1 MQAIRLEI
9 EDSKLD
15 AVLSVIQNMKD
26 NLVNRYEIIQEPK
39 QEPSSFKNRVKEL
52 FAQKDF
58 EVFDRIEDPLVW
70 QREQRDEW

>member
-26 NLVNRYEIIQEPK
+26 NLVNRYEIIQEPR
-39 QEPSSFKNRVKEL
+39 QEPSSFKSRVKEL

-58 EVFDRIEDPLVW
+58 EVFDRIDDPLVW